1 MTGEG
6 VDLVM
11 FWKQGDVGLYGRRFD
26 MLVRELAQREEIRR
40 IAVFDAPASVY
51 EVLREH
57 VADTTVHHRT
67 VAESKLVRRWGLA
80 DRAKVSHHVFLFDN
94 RRRLPVERYP
104 DLSGFPEFV
113 ERELAGIGVEPR
125 KAVFWYYPVLEQ
137 IEELSRCFQPM
148 LKIVDVVDDQRTW
161 PDRSRED
168 RQAMTR
174 HYRKVVLDADCVLA
188 NCETVRDTMSGFGRD
203 VALIPNGCDVDPPPP
218 DPENRRFLRFSELS
232 RPVLGLVG
240 NLEGK
245 TDLALL
251 ARIARE
257 RPGYQ
262 IALIGSTHTHAEIL
276 RLDQYANVHFFGVV
290 QYPEVKAWVK
300 HFDVAL
306 LPHLDTEQTRA
317 MHPLK
322 MLVYAAMGVR
332 IVSTRIENLG
342 DFEPFISVAADH
354 SEFIEYVDA
363 AVAGKPDFD
372 RERLAKV
379 VAHNAWSRR
388 TDDIMG
394 LLDRALA
401 RVDAV

>member
-1 MTGEG
+1 MLASMVAG
-6 VDLVM
+6 
-11 FWKQGDVGLYGRRFD
+11 FD
-26 MLVRELAQREEIRR
+26 MLVRELARREEIRR

-57 VADTTVHHRT
+57 VADTTVHHRM
-67 VAESKLVRRWGLA
+67 VAENKLVRRWGLA
-80 DRAKVSHHVFLFDN
+80 DHAKVTHHVFLFDN

-104 DLSGFPEFV
+104 DLSAFPDFV
-113 ERELAGIGVEPR
+113 ERELAVIGVEPR

-137 IEELSRCFQPM
+137 IDELSRRFRPM

-161 PDRSRED
+161 PDRSAAD

-174 HYRKVVLDADCVLA
+174 HYQKVVLDADCVLA
-188 NCETVRDTMSGFGRD
+188 NCEAVRDAMSGFGRD

-218 DPENRRFLRFSELS
+218 DPESRLFLRFRELS
-232 RPVLGLVG
+232 GPVLGLVG

-251 ARIARE
+251 ARVARE

-276 RLDQYANVHFFGVV
+276 RLDEYPNVHFFGVV
-290 QYPEVKAWVK
+290 RYPEVKAWVK

-306 LPHLDTEQTRA
+306 LPHLDTEQTRS

-322 MLVYAAMGVR
+322 MLVYAAAGIPIVFHPDRKPGRVR
-332 IVSTRIENLG
+332 AI
-342 DFEPFISVAADH
+342 H
-354 SEFIEYVDA
+354 
-363 AVAGKPDFD
+363 
-372 RERLAKV
+372 
-379 VAHNAWSRR
+379 
-388 TDDIMG
+388 
-394 LLDRALA
+394 
-401 RVDAV
+401 